1 VEQRTKEMNMDSRV
15 FAVRCPDYDQAEE
28 RMKELLAMMGG
39 IGRYAAPGDK
49 LVLKVSL
56 LLAAEPQRAVTTH
69 PAVVAAVG
77 RMARA
82 EGARPVIT
90 DSPGSSNPYNERALR
105 RIYETSGM
113 YDAAEQAGIEV
124 NLDTTFQA
132 VSFPEGRL
140 TKRLDVINPVVNCD
154 GVLNVCKL
162 KTHAYMGMTG
172 AIKNSFGVIP
182 GRTKA
187 GYHAKLADPTHFGGV
202 LLDVSAYVAPR
213 LSIMDAVVGMEGD
226 GPSAG
231 TPRKIG
237 LLLASESPLAL
248 DVVASEIIGLPRER
262 NQVLLEADRRGLNPT
277 CIEEINLMGMDVS
290 ELAIG
295 GFELPVTFLGGG
307 GFGAAPWW
315 QRMLV
320 PLFRPGLSVRPRVIP
335 EKCVACGACRDACP
349 VQVITIGRDGHN
361 YAQIDHQ
368 NCIRCY
374 CCHEMCP
381 EDAIELQSSTLY
393 RLLGRL

>member
-1 VEQRTKEMNMDSRV
+1 MESRV
-15 FAVRCPDYDQAEE
+15 YVVRCPDYDQVEE
-28 RMKELLAMMGG
+28 RMGDLLVMMGG
-39 IGRYAAPGDK
+39 MGRYAAPGDE

-77 RMARA
+77 RIARA
-82 EGARPVIT
+82 EGARPIIT
-90 DSPGSSNPYNERALR
+90 DSPGSSNPYNEGALR
-105 RIYETSGM
+105 RIYDTTGM

-124 NLDTTFQA
+124 NLDTTSRA
-132 VSFPEGRL
+132 ISFPEGRL
-140 TKRLDVINPVVNCD
+140 TKRLDVMNPVVNGD
-154 GVLNVCKL
+154 GVLNLCKL

-172 AIKNSFGVIP
+172 AIKNSFGVIA
-182 GRTKA
+182 GRKKA
-187 GYHAKLADPTHFGGV
+187 GYHAKLADPAHFAGM

-237 LLLASESPLAL
+237 LLLASENPLAL

-262 NQVLLEADRRGLNPT
+262 NQVLLEADRRGLSST
-277 CIEEINLMGMDVS
+277 RIEEIDLVGLDVP
-290 ELAIG
+290 ELAIH
-295 GFELPVTFLGGG
+295 GFALPVTFLGGG
-307 GFGAAPWW
+307 GFGAVPWW

-320 PLFRPGLSVRPRVIP
+320 PLFRDGLSVQPRVIP
-335 EKCVACGACRDACP
+335 EICVACGACRDACP

-361 YAQIDHQ
+361 YAEIDEQ

-381 EDAIELQSSTLY
+381 EDAIELHPSRLH
-393 RLLGRL
+393 RLLSRL

>member
-1 VEQRTKEMNMDSRV
+1 MDSRV
-15 FAVRCPDYDQAEE
+15 FAVRCPDYEQVEE
-28 RMKELLAMMGG
+28 RMRELLTMMGG
-39 IGRYAAPGDK
+39 MRRYAAPGDE

-77 RMARA
+77 KMARA

-90 DSPGSSNPYNERALR
+90 DSPGSSNPYNEGALR
-105 RIYETSGM
+105 QIYETTGM

-124 NLDTTFQA
+124 NLDTGHQSI
-132 VSFPEGRL
+132 SFPEGRL
-140 TKRLDVINPVVNCD
+140 TKRLDVINPVVNGD
-154 GVLNVCKL
+154 GVLNLCKL
-162 KTHAYMGMTG
+162 KTHAYTGMTG
-172 AIKNSFGVIP
+172 AIKNSFGVIA
-182 GRTKA
+182 GRKKA
-187 GYHAKLADPTHFGGV
+187 GYHAKLAHPAHFAGM

-213 LSIMDAVVGMEGD
+213 LSIIDAIVAMEGD

-248 DVVASEIIGLPRER
+248 DLVASEIIGLPRER
-262 NQVLLEADRRGLNPT
+262 NQVLLEANRRGLSPT
-277 CIEEINLMGMDVS
+277 RMEEINLVGLDVS
-290 ELAIG
+290 DLAIR
-295 GFELPVTFLGGG
+295 GFALPVTFLGGG
-307 GFGAAPWW
+307 GFGAVPWW

-320 PLFRPGLSVRPRVIP
+320 PLFRDGLSVRPQVIP

-349 VQVITIGRDGHN
+349 VQVISIGRDGHSF
-361 YAQIDHQ
+361 AEIDQQ

-381 EDAIELQSSTLY
+381 EDAIELQSSGLY
-393 RLLGRL
+393 RLLSRL